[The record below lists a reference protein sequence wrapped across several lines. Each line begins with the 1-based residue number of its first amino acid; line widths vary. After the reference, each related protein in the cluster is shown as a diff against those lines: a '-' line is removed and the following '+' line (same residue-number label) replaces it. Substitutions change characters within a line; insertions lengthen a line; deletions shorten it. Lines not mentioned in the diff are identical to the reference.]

1 LSERVTSVPERFI
14 AFIDPS
20 IVLLQSFSGTCIR
33 TMTSSTGKFFSMIFN
48 AGQRTIDPATFTV
61 SQFNNVHSASDA
73 IALFRFAIDSKNDEY
88 LKASLNMI
96 YRLCQEDNQK
106 PSIAVQLGDLG
117 VCSMI
122 DSVFGSKYT
131 DIQIANHCLQVMYVL
146 MLSSEQPSSLN
157 ASVAAS
163 SQRRTSSSDVSSSVQ
178 LSLFG
183 NPSTSPSGSASA
195 AGVASLL
202 PTALLPAG
210 SASAVDP
217 TASNR
222 KKLSGS
228 SLLIRMIKCGQI
240 FINEV
245 SLLLAILKVLK
256 EFMIDT
262 SK

>member
-1 LSERVTSVPERFI
+1 
-14 AFIDPS
+14 
-20 IVLLQSFSGTCIR
+20 
-33 TMTSSTGKFFSMIFN
+33 MTSSTGKFFSMIFN
-48 AGQRTIDPATFTV
+48 AGQRTIDPATFNI

-106 PSIAVQLGDLG
+106 PTIAIQLGDLG
-117 VCSMI
+117 ICSMI

-131 DIQIANHCLQVMYVL
+131 NLQIANHCLQVMYVL
-146 MLSSEQPSSLN
+146 MLSSDQPSSS
-157 ASVAAS
+157 ASVTTGNG
-163 SQRRTSSSDVSSSVQ
+163 SQRRISSSDVSSSVQ

-183 NPSTSPSGSASA
+183 NTSASTTSSSSASA
-195 AGVASLL
+195 TSVASLL
-202 PTALLPAG
+202 PTALLPTG
-210 SASAVDP
+210 PSVDP
-217 TASNR
+217 TAGNR
-222 KKLSGS
+222 KKLSIS

-262 SK
+262 SKKHF